1 MRIGRIL
8 KMSNYLKELEIKEN
22 DNGDLYFT
30 LPDDVLNRLDWKEGD
45 DLKFVEQDE
54 GFMIKKVRYENIE
67 LELDDEDLFQ
77 LMQDAHKNNVSFND
91 FVEQILQD
99 FINENKND
107 A

>member
-91 FVEQILQD
+91 YVEQILQD

>member
-1 MRIGRIL
+1 
-8 KMSNYLKELEIKEN
+8 MSNYLKELEIKEN
-22 DNGDLYFT
+22 DNGDLYFA

-91 FVEQILQD
+91 YVEQILQD

>member
-30 LPDDVLNRLDWKEGD
+30 LPDDILNRLDWKEGD

-54 GFMIKKVRYENIE
+54 GFMIKKVRYENVE

-91 FVEQILQD
+91 YVEQIFQD

-107 A
+107 T

>member
-1 MRIGRIL
+1 MN
-8 KMSNYLKELEIKEN
+8 NYLKELEIKEN

-45 DLKFVEQDE
+45 DLKFIEQDE

-91 FVEQILQD
+91 YVEQILQE

>member
-1 MRIGRIL
+1 
-8 KMSNYLKELEIKEN
+8 MSNYLKELEIKEN

-91 FVEQILQD
+91 YVEQILQD

>member
-8 KMSNYLKELEIKEN
+8 KMNNYLKELEIKEN

-45 DLKFVEQDE
+45 DLKFIEQDE

-91 FVEQILQD
+91 YVEQILQE

>member
-1 MRIGRIL
+1 
-8 KMSNYLKELEIKEN
+8 MSNYLKELEIKEN

>member
-1 MRIGRIL
+1 
-8 KMSNYLKELEIKEN
+8 MSNYLKELEIKEN

-30 LPDDVLNRLDWKEGD
+30 LPDDILNRLDWKEGD

-54 GFMIKKVRYENIE
+54 GFMIKKVRYENVE

-91 FVEQILQD
+91 YVEQIFQD

-107 A
+107 T